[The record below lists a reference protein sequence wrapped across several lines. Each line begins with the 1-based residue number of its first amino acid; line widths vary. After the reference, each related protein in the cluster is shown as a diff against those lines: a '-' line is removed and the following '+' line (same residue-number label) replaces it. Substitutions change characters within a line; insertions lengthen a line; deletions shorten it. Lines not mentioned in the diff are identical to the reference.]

1 MTFLANLLLHSVA
14 ADARPFKAKLDGLVD
29 TGAAVIGERLGVPVG
44 ESVGAV
50 GELEGDLDGLDVGRE
65 VGDKLG
71 EFVGLDV
78 GDSLGIRVIPQS
90 LISNSLFSALSM
102 II

>member
-1 MTFLANLLLHSVA
+1 M
-14 ADARPFKAKLDGLVD
+14 
-29 TGAAVIGERLGVPVG
+29 G

-50 GELEGDLDGLDVGRE
+50 GELEGDLDGLDVGRG
-65 VGDKLG
+65 VGDELG

-78 GDSLGIRVIPQS
+78 GGSLGIRVIPQS